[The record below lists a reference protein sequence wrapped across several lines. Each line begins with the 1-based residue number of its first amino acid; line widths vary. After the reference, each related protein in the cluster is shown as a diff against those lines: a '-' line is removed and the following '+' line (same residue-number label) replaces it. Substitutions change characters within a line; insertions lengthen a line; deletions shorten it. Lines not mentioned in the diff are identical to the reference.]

1 MSNITVHNLTHRYEQ
16 AKILS
21 VKDVSF
27 TVAAGS
33 FCTFLG
39 PNGAGKSTTISILTT
54 ALAKSAGEVEIA
66 GLNLD
71 HEAAQIRQRIGII
84 FQNPSLDLDLTGEF
98 NIRIHSSIYGVY
110 PCAWRY
116 QSMPREYK
124 ARLRELCA
132 ILQLEH
138 QTLFQKVRSMSGG
151 MRRKVEI
158 MRALIHNPEI
168 LFLDEPTQGLDPVSR
183 REVWNYLQR
192 VRAET
197 GLTIF
202 LTTHYLEEAEGADQ
216 IIVIKRGQIA
226 LNTTPREWQR
236 QLEARRLHLTPHSGQ
251 DLQRALLRWPQKLT
265 TLAGGEFCLEVNS
278 GQEAQEII
286 RYLRE
291 QEVVLRDFALVQPSL
306 EELYI
311 DLIQQPEEGVHA

>member
-1 MSNITVHNLTHRYEQ
+1 MVRNLTHRYQ
-16 AKILS
+16 NTSRPS
-21 VKDVSF
+21 VQNVNF
-27 TVAAGS
+27 EVPAGS
-33 FCTFLG
+33 FTTFLG

-54 ALAKSAGEVEIA
+54 ALVKSAGQVEIA

-71 HEAAQIRQRIGII
+71 TDAARIRERIGII

-98 NIRIHSSIYGVY
+98 NIRIHSSIYKLY

-116 QSMPREYK
+116 QSMPPEYK
-124 ARLRELCA
+124 TRLRELCA

-138 QTLFQKVRSMSGG
+138 KTLFQKVRSMSGG

-158 MRALIHNPEI
+158 MRALIHNPQI

-192 VRAET
+192 VRQET

-202 LTTHYLEEAEGADQ
+202 LTTHYLEEAEGADR
-216 IIVIKRGQIA
+216 IIVIKQGQIA

-236 QLEARRLHLTPHSGQ
+236 QLDARRLHLTPYSGPE
-251 DLQRALLRWPQKLT
+251 LQAVLFSWPQELT
-265 TLAGGEFCLEVNS
+265 TLADGEFCLEVNS
-278 GQEAQEII
+278 GKEAQEII

-291 QEVVLRDFALVQPSL
+291 REVALRDFALVQPSL
-306 EELYI
+306 EELYV
-311 DLIQQPEEGVHA
+311 DLVQSTQEVNP